1 MVAVIVVVA
10 AAAVIVV
17 AVTTT
22 DVAAIVF
29 AVVAT
34 AVAGT
39 AVSIAFL
46 FLLPSLVQMFY
57 NVVIFDAQNENSG
70 RWVMTGFA
78 SGSGG
83 SPGSPSGFASDNS
96 CKENNASFVWCLP
109 PDYNQEKHPFICT
122 KRKHRF
128 PQKSQINFEFIS
140 DSHLINKSLPWNYDF
155 KFVVE
160 EISNVNDKA
169 QVGIFCPS
177 NSPRFPMTKSSKKCS
192 QGDKF
197 RATKGPSPPPPSHPR

>member
-1 MVAVIVVVA
+1 MVAVIVVVVAAAVIVVA

-17 AVTTT
+17 AVTTA
-22 DVAAIVF
+22 DVADIVF

-57 NVVIFDAQNENSG
+57 NVVIYNAQNENSG

-128 PQKSQINFEFIS
+128 PQKSLINFGFIS

-169 QVGIFCPS
+169 QVCGSFLS
-177 NSPRFPMTKSSKKCS
+177 FQLTAFSHDKK
-192 QGDKF
+192 
-197 RATKGPSPPPPSHPR
+197 